1 MGKALT
7 DLFSS
12 FCFPGVGLEYC
23 LKFSSGFAAHLPH
36 PYHEGKPINFCLE
49 K

>member
-7 DLFSS
+7 DLFSY
-12 FCFPGVGLEYC
+12 FCFPGVRSEYC
-23 LKFSSGFAAHLPH
+23 LKFSSGFAAHLPY
-36 PYHEGKPINFCLE
+36 PYQEYKPINFYLE